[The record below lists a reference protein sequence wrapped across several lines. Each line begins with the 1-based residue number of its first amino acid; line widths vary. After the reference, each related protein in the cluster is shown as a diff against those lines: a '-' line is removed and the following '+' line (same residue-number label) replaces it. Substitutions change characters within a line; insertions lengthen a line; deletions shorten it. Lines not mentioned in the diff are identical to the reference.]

1 MTIISSVKSWLE
13 GDIRLGVVPGLILA
27 LIEVNHSL
35 NMEVNLQSLFGLRHV
50 MCTVGYS
57 DFDVF

>member
-27 LIEVNHSL
+27 LIEVNHRL
-35 NMEVNLQSLFGLRHV
+35 NMEVNLQSLFGLNV
-50 MCTVGYS
+50 T
-57 DFDVF
+57 